1 MVTPTPN
8 PRAPLGGRGD
18 RTAGTSAGADFP
30 TIAAA
35 LTGRGLA
42 VDRPDPTTLVVDVPE
57 GNLTLSIAIQEIDGS
72 YLTLRLWP
80 FDGGEVLPESDFAQ
94 LLRISDQLH
103 VVKVGLDG
111 GNAVVLSLEYPL
123 AAVDGP
129 AVETGI
135 AYLVAALRACYDDL
149 VAAVVLGDDGDD
161 DADG

>member
-1 MVTPTPN
+1 MVNPTSNPGTRPGGGGDPAGGTPV
-8 PRAPLGGRGD
+8 
-18 RTAGTSAGADFP
+18 SADFS

-35 LTGRGLA
+35 LTGWGLA

-57 GNLTLSIAIQEIDGS
+57 GNLTLSVAIQEIDGS
-72 YLTLRLWP
+72 YLALRLWP

-129 AVETGI
+129 AVERGI

-149 VAAVVLGDDGDD
+149 VAAVVLGDGDD